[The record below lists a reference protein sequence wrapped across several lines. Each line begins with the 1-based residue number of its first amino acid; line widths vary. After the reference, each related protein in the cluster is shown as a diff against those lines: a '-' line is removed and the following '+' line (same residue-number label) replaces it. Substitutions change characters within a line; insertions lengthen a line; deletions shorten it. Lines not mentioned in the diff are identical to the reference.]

1 MKWDVH
7 ISPSGQ
13 SGLHA
18 KTIARY
24 NKTNCIMIDI
34 IKNPN
39 HINDSIDLMIF
50 RNLFAPENIDAT
62 YIYTEKRNDSF

>member
-1 MKWDVH
+1 
-7 ISPSGQ
+7 
-13 SGLHA
+13 
-18 KTIARY
+18 
-24 NKTNCIMIDI
+24 MIDI
-34 IKNPN
+34 IKNPI